1 MCDGRDDSL
10 GGIKNTVTIDT
21 YRHGKFRRGAGWPF
35 KGQPCWGVVR
45 RQRGDAPASGVSWR
59 SHQKMT
65 VTPSE
70 SATAAFDRSSQRLA
84 SVKSAF
90 ALLLTRVTEPS
101 ACAGYQPKK
110 KGGFYAAN
118 HQCYGWERLGQS

>member
-21 YRHGKFRRGAGWPF
+21 YRHGKFRRGAGCPF
-35 KGQPCWGVVR
+35 QRAALLGRQPQLPGQRPT
-45 RQRGDAPASGVSWR
+45 A
-59 SHQKMT
+59 
-65 VTPSE
+65 PSE